1 MIGRLIGTIVEKEP
15 PMLLIDVNGVG
26 YEVLASITTISSL
39 PVEGSKASLF
49 IHTQTREDG
58 TYLYGFAE
66 KEERWVF
73 RELIK
78 ISGVGPKLALAI
90 LSGMSVPELGQCI
103 VDREVDRLVKLPGVG
118 KKTAERLVVE
128 LQGRL
133 EKNSFAFSQLL
144 MSSSS
149 SINKNVGVVEAIG
162 ALIALGYKEA
172 QAKSAVD
179 KVFDESLGR
188 DDIIKLAL
196 KRLAG

>member
-1 MIGRLIGTIVEKEP
+1 MIGRLVGTIVEKEP

-90 LSGMSVPELGQCI
+90 LSGMSVSELGQCI